1 MNDERVSVAT
11 GEILENET
19 AVPTTLRRLENE
31 GERIPRQSHNVA
43 GIIAMLEDGEFN
55 REAGEDMRDL
65 VQAME
70 SHAHNHKGV
79 AKGKITVTLDVSL
92 ANGIFVIV
100 GGHTVKKPV
109 AKRLGTPLFA
119 REDGALGLNPTGQYR
134 SLGHQR
140 DVGEVIDQRDV

>member
-1 MNDERVSVAT
+1 METIDQST
-11 GEILENET
+11 GEILDGN
-19 AVPTTLRRLENE
+19 AKVPGTIRRLEND

-70 SHAHNHKGV
+70 AHAHNHKGV
-79 AKGKITVTLDVSL
+79 AKGKITVTLDVQL

-140 DVGEVIDQRDV
+140 DVGEVIEQRDV